1 MNVKP
6 QSQPCVTTMADV
18 LRTSKNGVSVEI
30 SVENG
35 KCLVKTFG
43 KSTPKIQKAV
53 SQLQYSTM
61 PADWVMRQ
69 ILQTI

>member
-1 MNVKP
+1 MKP
-6 QSQPCVTTMADV
+6 QSQPWVTTMADV

-35 KCLVKTFG
+35 KCLVSLFG

-53 SQLQYSTM
+53 AKLQYSTM